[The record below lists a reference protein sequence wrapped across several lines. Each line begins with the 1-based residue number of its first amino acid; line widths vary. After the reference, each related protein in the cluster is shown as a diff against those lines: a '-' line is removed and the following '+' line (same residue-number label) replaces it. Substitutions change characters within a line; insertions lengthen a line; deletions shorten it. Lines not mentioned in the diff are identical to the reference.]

1 MFNSDSSSTEWKT
14 VLPLYH
20 EQIPSQAATVPQL
33 DRPESSSMVSDT
45 AASMGYLTPPLSC
58 EQLPS
63 DAPHSE
69 GPGIQL
75 PADTTSA
82 SLPPGGARFSSSE
95 SSKLQLPADA
105 ATAPTVREFLH
116 FLLTTNAKLEILDAE
131 AHATTALWKIGDG
144 YQLRTYSKVN
154 FQTIFGADVGRVL
167 WDDVDTCLENDEMH
181 AKRFA
186 EHEDRVMMG

>member
-1 MFNSDSSSTEWKT
+1 
-14 VLPLYH
+14 
-20 EQIPSQAATVPQL
+20 
-33 DRPESSSMVSDT
+33 
-45 AASMGYLTPPLSC
+45 MGYLTPPLSC

-82 SLPPGGARFSSSE
+82 SLPRGGARFSSVR
-95 SSKLQLPADA
+95 SKLQLPADA
-105 ATAPTVREFLH
+105 ATAPTVSEFLH
-116 FLLTTNAKLEILDAE
+116 FLLTTNAKLEISDAE

-144 YQLRTYSKVN
+144 YQLRTYSKVS
-154 FQTIFGADVGRVL
+154 FQTIFGADVGCII

-181 AKRFA
+181 AKRFSK
-186 EHEDRVMMG
+186 HEDRVMMG